1 MKKSTAAISL
11 LASLSLS
18 FNMCTAIPASAAQL
32 TITGLEDGSFL
43 EKDGFY
49 YLTASSSQSFKKLE
63 IDYYGHY
70 ANSDAHISFNLYTG
84 YYNTPVTSDSSI
96 PINPYGVIYYA
107 PYYDTST
114 GSFEKNNLVFT
125 FTHANNTKSTYAMN
139 CNVLGYHLPTFA
151 SYDTTFYYTDPTHNS
166 IVSSKTYIGAVNSSG
181 IQITP
186 QMTYNCLAYALHAET
201 GGWLWPFG
209 SYAGA
214 AAVTYYLD
222 GEGYSQNIT
231 ANHNFCHI
239 IAYGSYDS
247 DYYSMNTRHF
257 AKVTDWSADGTP
269 IEINSKWGTAE
280 TVHSTSITPF
290 TSAANYGTP
299 FLYFNKKT
307 NNNASIC
314 YNPATNTYY
323 DSNYKTWNSA
333 TQSYEY
339 IDTMFSSSN
348 TAQSPNPAESKE
360 CSKEL
365 SEIYQKYAKK
375 IQDYKT
381 SIPSYEIISYVIT
394 DDGNGAADELIT
406 SSIPYFDQVFDIATQ
421 DGYTNFNARTAQF
434 IINNALHLNVFY
446 SQPDKY
452 LSDVSEQFDEATATV
467 KNYGSNISRADCS
480 KLQEKYGY
488 LIAPALKDIG
498 KLEYL
503 TIEKMDACQDIDAL
517 IDLCELFA

>member
-1 MKKSTAAISL
+1 MKKSIAVISL
-11 LASLSLS
+11 LASFSIS
-18 FNMCTAIPASAAQL
+18 FNICTAIPASAAQV

-43 EKDGFY
+43 KKDTLY

-63 IDYYGHY
+63 IYYYGHY
-70 ANSDAHISFNLYTG
+70 PNYDDHDSFNMYTME
-84 YYNTPVTSDSSI
+84 YNTPVTSDSSI
-96 PINPYGVIYYA
+96 SINPHDALFLG

-114 GSFEKNNLVFT
+114 GSFERNNLVFT

-139 CNVLGYHLPTFA
+139 CSVLSYLPAYF
-151 SYDTTFYYTDPTHNS
+151 SSLDTTFYYTDPTHNS
-166 IVSSKTYIGAVNSSG
+166 VVSSKTYIGELDSG
-181 IQITP
+181 GNEITP

-201 GGWLWPFG
+201 GGWQWPFG
-209 SYAGA
+209 NYAGS

-222 GEGYSQNIT
+222 GEGYSQNT
-231 ANHNFCHI
+231 TTNHSFCHI
-239 IAYGSYDS
+239 IAYGLYDS
-247 DYYSMNTRHF
+247 NYYSMNAKHF

-269 IEINSKWGTAE
+269 IEINSKWGPAE

-290 TSAANYGTP
+290 TSATHYGTP

-314 YNPATNTYY
+314 YNPVTNTYY
-323 DSNYKTWNSA
+323 DSNYKTWNST
-333 TQSYEY
+333 TQSYDY
-339 IDTMFSSSN
+339 INTMFSTSN
-348 TAQSPNPAESKE
+348 AKQTSNPIESKK

-365 SEIYQKYAKK
+365 AEIYQKYDNK
-375 IQDYKT
+375 IQNYKIT
-381 SIPSYEIISYVIT
+381 IPAYEIISYVIT
-394 DDGNGAADELIT
+394 DDENGAADELIT

-434 IINNALHLNVFY
+434 IINNVLHLNVFY

-452 LSDVSEQFDEATATV
+452 LSDVSEQFDEATAAV
-467 KNYGSNISRADCS
+467 KNYGSIISRADCS

-503 TIEKMDACQDIDAL
+503 TIEKTDACQDLDAL
-517 IDLCELFA
+517 VDLCELFA